1 MKIIEGY
8 RDLRLLCKLY
18 FRDSQYSEY
27 ASGSQYTKKWNVS
40 GILNMLEFHRV
51 Y

>member
-8 RDLRLLCKLY
+8 RDLRLLRKRY

-27 ASGSQYTKKWNVS
+27 ESGSQYTKKWNVS